1 MGIFKKDKE
10 VTAIYIG
17 KKAISAVYRGAKL
30 VWEAIRS
37 CFGNGYWVNSLPWD
51 NADSWKNNS

>member
-1 MGIFKKDKE
+1 MAIFIKDKE
-10 VTAIYIG
+10 VTAVNFG
-17 KKAISAVYRGAKL
+17 ERAIAAVYKGTRL

-37 CFGNGYWVNSLPWD
+37 CFGKGFWINTYSWD

>member
-1 MGIFKKDKE
+1 MAIFIDGKE
-10 VTAIYIG
+10 VTAVNFG
-17 KKAISAVYRGAKL
+17 KRAITAVYKGARL

-37 CFGNGYWVNSLPWD
+37 CFGKGFWINTYSWD

>member
-1 MGIFKKDKE
+1 MAGFIKDKV
-10 VTAIYIG
+10 VT
-17 KKAISAVYRGAKL
+17 AVYRGERAIAAVYKGTRL

-37 CFGNGYWVNSLPWD
+37 CFGKGFWINTYSWD